1 MSFELN
7 VISNTPLTPLTD
19 MEEVAVIFLNQIGYF
34 PKGYEPHTDAI
45 SIKESVPYR
54 LFVDCLLARMDK
66 GWLVEDLATELG
78 TTKATVYRHI
88 NKLKGFDIIEDVIVE
103 RDGRRKKGYRIR
115 YGDLSKAWN
124 FSEAHVDMAMKS
136 YRQTVDHLQSL
147 IAKKHGKRKK

>member
-7 VISNTPLTPLTD
+7 VVSNTPLTPLTD
-19 MEEVAVIFLNQIGYF
+19 IEEIAVIFLNQIGYF
-34 PKGYEPHTDAI
+34 PKGYEPHTDVA
-45 SIKESVPYR
+45 SVKESVPYR
-54 LFVDCLLARMDK
+54 LFVECFLARMDK

-88 NKLKGFDIIEDVIVE
+88 NKLKGFDIIEDVAVE
-103 RDGRRKKGYRIR
+103 RDGTRKKGYRIR

-124 FSEAHVDMAMKS
+124 FTEAHVDMAMKS

-147 IAKKHGKRKK
+147 VAKKQTKKK

>member
-7 VISNTPLTPLTD
+7 VVSNTPLTPLTD
-19 MEEVAVIFLNQIGYF
+19 IEEIAVIFLNQIGYF
-34 PKGYEPHTDAI
+34 PKGYEPHTDVA
-45 SIKESVPYR
+45 SVKESVPYR
-54 LFVDCLLARMDK
+54 LFVECFLARMDK

-88 NKLKGFDIIEDVIVE
+88 NKLKGFDIIEDVAVE
-103 RDGRRKKGYRIR
+103 REGTRKKGYRIR

-124 FSEAHVDMAMKS
+124 FTEAHVDMAMKS

-147 IAKKHGKRKK
+147 VAKKQTKKK